1 MGKYAKGAKRTPVY
15 TVVTSAMQTWHD
27 TEERAGEDRWHQPQV
42 MNPEQRECIEGKIV
56 PCVERR

>member
-27 TEERAGEDRWHQPQV
+27 TEKRAGEDPKTRV
-42 MNPEQRECIEGKIV
+42 LNPEQREYTEGKIV
-56 PCVERR
+56 PCVDRR